1 MLRPLKTTKNQCRLM
16 VCGVPW
22 AHTTCVLDGRL
33 PHTGPLC
40 NTIHTNLLGAWRG
53 LWDSSS
59 AIQWVRQVQR
69 MKSEG
74 YMNFKE
80 KKNRATSKT
89 RGLYATE
96 PQSFWFLFKW
106 HMNIWVH
113 TIEHKRTMV
122 SSMKL
127 FTCSVSALKKLNVW
141 GLLCTAKPIPAS

>member
-1 MLRPLKTTKNQCRLM
+1 M

-33 PHTGPLC
+33 PHTGALS

-80 KKNRATSKT
+80 KKIEQLQRQEVCMLQNHKAS
-89 RGLYATE
+89 GFYL
-96 PQSFWFLFKW
+96 SD
-106 HMNIWVH
+106 IW
-113 TIEHKRTMV
+113 IFE
-122 SSMKL
+122 
-127 FTCSVSALKKLNVW
+127 F
-141 GLLCTAKPIPAS
+141 IPLSIKEQW